1 MSRCFRVLGLT
12 EKATKSQVEDAYR
25 RKVAR
30 YKGPDYQEEPEYA
43 NRKLMELKGAY
54 EEALRLAR
62 TEKPSTSTRRIS
74 SAKVLE
80 RTTAT
85 SMTKDASKPSSSKG
99 LRDGERNDEEH
110 VFREKFH
117 RWLEVQDDKRAER
130 KNRRGNDTSRTSSR
144 RSFKTSTKKGKQK
157 LSDKFPELK
166 KLSAENLKSAWNEF
180 KADAAGLA
188 SATFDDD
195 GFDPFA
201 EDRVEQQKQS
211 KKSDLTDSGERLSKG
226 GTVVA
231 KTKEKKSGGGEI
243 VSIIVTLL
251 IAGFTLFGSC
261 GDDSIS
267 YEDEYDYVDEYGIE
281 YEYDHID
288 NYTDLTDED
297 IRIQELAEGSSEQLY
312 MQDEYGSA
320 HWSIDSEE
328 ELQPIADTFAKKYW
342 GRDNLKAVTEHLQI
356 EFSEYPGNPSMTL
369 DQQLNYIFPFYGF
382 LPVDKAQWYENTYT
396 GERIQCFA
404 DYLNYLIQY
413 YDEYYQNEMQT
424 SSLTECENAAD
435 SDLKISEMASA
446 SAELLYEQESEPF
459 SYTMISMED
468 ESALENQASAFAKYY
483 WGKDT
488 IEEVTLYLNETYET
502 YPVDENASLEAQL
515 DAIFAFYGFAP
526 SEDAVWYKNP
536 YTQGRIKSCTYY
548 LIYLI
553 DYYKATQ

>member
-12 EKATKSQVEDAYR
+12 EKATKAQVEDAYR

-43 NRKLMELKGAY
+43 NRKLIELKGAY

-62 TEKPSTSTRRIS
+62 TEKAPASARRIS

-85 SMTKDASKPSSSKG
+85 SMTKDASKLSSSKG
-99 LRDGERNDEEH
+99 LRDGEHDDEEH

-130 KNRRGNDTSRTSSR
+130 KNRRGNDTS
-144 RSFKTSTKKGKQK
+144 KTSTKKGKQK

-211 KKSDLTDSGERLSKG
+211 RKSDPTDSGERLSKED
-226 GTVVA
+226 TVVA

-281 YEYDHID
+281 YEYDYID
-288 NYTDLTDED
+288 YYTDLTDED
-297 IRIQELAEGSSEQLY
+297 LNVKKLAEGSSSHLFS
-312 MQDEYGSA
+312 QDGYGTA
-320 HWSIDSEE
+320 HWRIDEDE
-328 ELQPIADTFAKKYW
+328 ELRPLAEEFAKKYW
-342 GRDNLKAVTEHLQI
+342 SRDSLEEVTEYLQI
-356 EFSEYPGNPSMTL
+356 EFENYPGDTSMTL

-382 LPVDKAQWYENTYT
+382 MTVDEVQWYEQPYT
-396 GERIQCFA
+396 GGRIQCFA
-404 DYLNYLIQY
+404 EYLEYLNRY
-413 YDEYYQNEMQT
+413 YDEYYQNKIQNAQ
-424 SSLTECENAAD
+424 LTENNLTD
-435 SDLKISEMASA
+435 SDLIISDMASA
-446 SAELLYEQESEPF
+446 SAELLYEQESESF
-459 SYTMISMED
+459 SYNMLSMED
-468 ESALENQASAFAKYY
+468 ESALASQAATFAKCY

-488 IEEVTLYLNETYET
+488 IKDVTLYLSETYEM
-502 YPVDENASLEAQL
+502 YPADSTESLEAQL
-515 DAIFAFYGFAP
+515 DAIFTFYGFAP
-526 SEDAVWYKNP
+526 VEDVVWYKNP
-536 YTQGRIKSCTYY
+536 YTQGIIKSYTYY

-553 DYYKATQ
+553 DYYEATQ